1 MSEEIKKVP
10 VDIADKDL
18 DEIAGGAQGDPVGG
32 VDVGLKKKPI
42 PTVFTTSAS
51 KPPAAKAPAGSG
63 G

>member
-1 MSEEIKKVP
+1 MSEEIKKVS
-10 VDIADKDL
+10 VDIAEEDL

-51 KPPAAKAPAGSG
+51 KPPVANPPTGSAG
-63 G
+63 